1 MTESTQTTATG
12 RTTQSS
18 RSAGLL
24 ALAAAAAL
32 SLTLTGC
39 GSASDTAAQRT
50 PDKSAGDTA
59 EPDEKAAAP
68 VGQEIYTEVTLRA
81 DLDHLSANQRK
92 MVGLLIDAADI
103 MNGLFW
109 RQAYGDPEPLL
120 EAIGDPALRRF
131 AEINYGPWDRL
142 DANRPFLPGVE
153 EKPAG
158 ARFYPPDMTRAEFED
173 WEQAGKDGLYSMVER
188 NQQGELHLHPY
199 SEVFADELGR
209 AAQLLRQ
216 AAELAEDEGFAN
228 YLRLRADAFLSD
240 DYFESDMAWMD
251 NKTNPVELVI
261 GPIETY
267 EDQLYGY
274 RAAFEGYVLIK
285 DLAWSAQLA
294 HFAQFLPELQRGLP
308 VEDRYKAENPG
319 SDADLNAY
327 DVVYYAGDSNAGSKS
342 IAINLPNDER
352 VQLAKGTRRLQLKN
366 AMRAKF
372 DKILLPISEVL
383 ITPSQRPHVTF
394 DAFFANTMFHE
405 VAHGLGIKNTL
416 DGSGTVRQ
424 ALKENASALEE
435 GKADILGLYMVTRLF
450 ENGELEGR
458 LEDYYVTF
466 LASIFRSVRFG
477 ASSAHGRAN
486 MVRFNYFADKGAFTY
501 DPVERVYA
509 VDFDAMASAMNDL
522 GRLILTLQG
531 DGDYEGTRTL
541 LAEQGVVG
549 EGLQADLDRLAAA
562 GIPVDIVFKQGKAI
576 LGL

>member
-1 MTESTQTTATG
+1 MTALPKAT
-12 RTTQSS
+12 RFHQARRPTHAMLPLTLVVS
-18 RSAGLL
+18 L
-24 ALAAAAAL
+24 ALAACGPDVGSPGTGKADTGSSAEAASEAIASPA
-32 SLTLTGC
+32 SL
-39 GSASDTAAQRT
+39 
-50 PDKSAGDTA
+50 
-59 EPDEKAAAP
+59 E
-68 VGQEIYTEVTLRA
+68 VYTEVILQA
-81 DLDHLSANQRK
+81 KLDHLSANQRE
-92 MVGLLIDAADI
+92 MVALLIDAADI

-173 WEQAGKDGLYSMVER
+173 WDQDGKDGLYSIVER
-188 NQQGELHLHPY
+188 NRAGELHLHPY
-199 SEVFADELGR
+199 SEIFADELS
-209 AAQLLRQ
+209 Q
-216 AAELAEDEGFAN
+216 AAELLREAAELADDEGFAN
-228 YLRLRADAFLSD
+228 YLRLRADAFLTD
-240 DYFESDMAWMD
+240 DYFASDMAWMD

-285 DLAWSAQLA
+285 DLAWSERLA
-294 HFAQFLPELQRGLP
+294 HFAQFLPELQRDLP
-308 VEDRYKAENPG
+308 VDDRYKMENPG

-327 DVVYYAGDSNAGSKS
+327 DVVYYAGDSNAGSKT

-352 VQLAKGTRRLQLKN
+352 VQLAKGARRLQLKN

-372 DKILLPISEVL
+372 DQILLPISEVL
-383 ITPSQRPHVTF
+383 ITPQQRKHLTF

-424 ALKENASALEE
+424 ALREHASALEE
-435 GKADILGLYMVTRLF
+435 GKADILGLYMVTRLH
-450 ENGELEGR
+450 ERGELEGQ

-477 ASSAHGRAN
+477 ASSAHGKAN
-486 MVRFNYFADKGAFTY
+486 MVRFNYFADQGAFTY
-501 DPVERVYA
+501 DPIERVYA
-509 VDFDAMASAMNDL
+509 VDFDAMAVAMSDL
-522 GRLILTLQG
+522 SSLILRLQG
-531 DGDYEGTRTL
+531 DGDYEGTRAL
-541 LAEQGVVG
+541 LAEKGVVG
-549 EGLQADLDRLAAA
+549 EALRADLDRLAAA
-562 GIPVDIVFKQGKAI
+562 GIPVDIVFRQGKDV